1 MSKLRFLPLIV
12 MTFLFLACE
21 KDEDRTPYAQP
32 ADSPLDDAA
41 NGGSKYYQNPPYPVN
56 ADTLRV
62 LAIGN
67 SFTTDAMTY
76 LDTIV
81 KVAGINADRL
91 CLYKAHKGGASFDTW
106 IEAFHNESAVSLERI
121 TGGVTMTSQ
130 GTLSQLLNQPWDVIV
145 VQQASNLSYVWSSYA
160 SLKEYI
166 ALITTSCPN
175 KSVCLAFQLVW
186 SHTPDEMPHVLQG
199 NVACCQQMSQEYGID
214 VIIPTG
220 TAIQLARGTRLN
232 DDSYMTRDN
241 WHLNTGMACYIAS
254 CTWFESLLRPVF
266 GIPIVGNTAKPQNDY
281 PEADILLGQ
290 QCAELAVLHP
300 YIITEGLSDLQQ

>member
-1 MSKLRFLPLIV
+1 MSKLRFLPLFMV
-12 MTFLFLACE
+12 AFLFLACE
-21 KDEDRTPYAQP
+21 KDENWMPYGQFDYSTLEDGIS
-32 ADSPLDDAA
+32 ADT
-41 NGGSKYYQNPPYPVN
+41 KYYENPPYPKD
-56 ADTLRV
+56 ADTLRI

-67 SFTTDAMTY
+67 SFSTDAMTY
-76 LDTIV
+76 MDALV
-81 KVAGINADRL
+81 KASGIDANRL
-91 CLYKAHKGGASFDTW
+91 CLYETSMGGASFDTW
-106 IEAFHNESAVSLERI
+106 TETFHNKSAVALRRI

-145 VQQASNLSYVWSSYA
+145 VQQASDLSYVWSSYA
-160 SLKEYI
+160 TLREYVE
-166 ALITTSCPN
+166 LITTTCPN
-175 KSVCLAFQLVW
+175 KRVCLAFQLVW
-186 SHTPDEMPHVLQG
+186 SHTPKEMPYVLQG
-199 NVACCQQMSQEYGID
+199 NIACCQKMSQRYGID

-232 DDSYMTRDN
+232 DGLYMTRDN

-281 PEADILLGQ
+281 TEADILLGQ
-290 QCAELAVLHP
+290 QCAERAVLQP